1 MAVRLLPLSVGE
13 LCAHAL
19 ELQRDCEV
27 RYSDYARHLH
37 ALGQHAIAEVFDE
50 LGQQAR
56 DEVRI
61 LETASGNHKPAELS
75 PWEYAWRLTYLPEGT
90 DHRPRLVPMNAR
102 EALQMAV
109 TAKRRAQLFYTDVAA
124 NANDAVVREC
134 AAEMAESDQV
144 QVKRLERLLASEI
157 MADMRPAAQ
166 RTSPGRQ
173 PS

>member
-1 MAVRLLPLSVGE
+1 MAVRLLPLSVAE

-27 RYSDYARHLH
+27 RYVGYATHMH
-37 ALGQHAIAEVFDE
+37 AIGQHAIAEVFDE
-50 LGQQAR
+50 LAKQAR
-56 DEVRI
+56 DEVRV

-75 PWEYAWRLTYLPEGT
+75 PWEYAWRLTYLPEGM

-124 NANDAVVREC
+124 NARDAVVREC
-134 AAEMAESDQV
+134 AHEMAESDQIL
-144 QVKRLERLLASEI
+144 VKRLERMLASEI
-157 MADMRPAAQ
+157 LSDMRPPAQ
-166 RTSPGRQ
+166 RTTPGRQ

>member
-13 LCAHAL
+13 LCAHAV

-37 ALGQHAIAEVFDE
+37 AIGQHAIAEVFDE
-50 LGQQAR
+50 LSQQAR
-56 DEVRI
+56 DEVSI
-61 LETASGNHKPAELS
+61 LEAASGKHKPAELS
-75 PWEYAWRLTYLPEGT
+75 PWEYAWRLTYLPEGM

-102 EALQMAV
+102 EALQLAV

-124 NANDAVVREC
+124 NANDIVVRQC
-134 AAEMAESDQV
+134 AAEMAESDQI

-157 MADMRPAAQ
+157 KADIRPPAQ
-166 RTSPGRQ
+166 RTNPGRQ